1 MRSSGDIIYS
11 LNGCLRIK
19 DIFANQ
25 FISSVLDC
33 GAGIVIFFYILGL
46 SKILGIIAGI
56 LFSLNVIVIAFTRR
70 IVVDNSRAIIT
81 NQSQIH
87 GIQLEAIYSMLG
99 IKMSAIEDDIFS
111 SWNKAYSKYY
121 KKNFSSEKIKSC
133 IESSNSFLQFMSP
146 TLLLF
151 VGIYL
156 ANRGSISIGAII
168 SIYSLGNTFF
178 GLSTSVL
185 NLWTSYINSNVIF
198 DRLVDII
205 MCKEEQIGKES
216 FAAELKGDIYLEN
229 VSFKYT
235 KDSKAVL
242 KAINLRIKK
251 GTKVAIVGKS
261 GSGKSTL
268 AKLLVGL
275 YEPGEGNIYFDDI
288 ELRCWQK
295 KKLRRQIGIVPQDIT
310 LFNSSIFDNIVMN
323 RDGLRLED
331 VQRACEIAHINE
343 EIEDMPMTYYT
354 EISGLGL
361 NLSGGQR
368 QRIALARAMIGNPKI
383 ILLDEATSSL
393 DNINER
399 NVSDELKG
407 MGTTQI
413 IIAHRLS
420 TIIDADR
427 IVVMENGEIV
437 EKGTHKELIAKD
449 GQYKK
454 LYSILA

>member
-1 MRSSGDIIYS
+1 
-11 LNGCLRIK
+11 
-19 DIFANQ
+19 
-25 FISSVLDC
+25 
-33 GAGIVIFFYILGL
+33 
-46 SKILGIIAGI
+46 
-56 LFSLNVIVIAFTRR
+56 
-70 IVVDNSRAIIT
+70 
-81 NQSQIH
+81 
-87 GIQLEAIYSMLG
+87 
-99 IKMSAIEDDIFS
+99 
-111 SWNKAYSKYY
+111 
-121 KKNFSSEKIKSC
+121 
-133 IESSNSFLQFMSP
+133 
-146 TLLLF
+146 
-151 VGIYL
+151 
-156 ANRGSISIGAII
+156 
-168 SIYSLGNTFF
+168 
-178 GLSTSVL
+178 
-185 NLWTSYINSNVIF
+185 
-198 DRLVDII
+198 
-205 MCKEEQIGKES
+205 
-216 FAAELKGDIYLEN
+216 
-229 VSFKYT
+229 
-235 KDSKAVL
+235 
-242 KAINLRIKK
+242 
-251 GTKVAIVGKS
+251 
-261 GSGKSTL
+261 
-268 AKLLVGL
+268 
-275 YEPGEGNIYFDDI
+275 
-288 ELRCWQK
+288 
-295 KKLRRQIGIVPQDIT
+295 
-310 LFNSSIFDNIVMN
+310 MN

-354 EISGLGL
+354 EISELGL